1 MDLNFIILPL
11 IGAIIGW
18 STNRL
23 AIKLIFKPVKPVKI
37 PLLNIKFQGLIPKR
51 RNEIASIIGDTI
63 ERELLSAED
72 IIKETSSP
80 QIKREITYLIKSSL
94 LEKIKDKIPGFLP
107 SGLQVLFLNYI
118 KAIIDKEID
127 SFVRE
132 LAKGFSERIK
142 SRIKIGRM
150 VEEKINNYELQEL
163 EEIIIK
169 LSNKELKYIE
179 ILGGV
184 IGFLIGFGQAVLMH
198 YIY

>member
-80 QIKREITYLIKSSL
+80 QIKREITYFIKSSL
-94 LEKIKDKIPGFLP
+94 LEKIKGKIPGFLP

>member
-184 IGFLIGFGQAVLMH
+184 IGFLIGFGQAILMH